1 MPNLKRKFILPTN
14 EEDAAINVGIA
25 QDPDTF
31 EVSDE
36 QFTRMARRGRPVA
49 TVRKEHITI
58 RLSPDV
64 LDRFRRTGAGWQTR
78 IDMALRD
85 WLASHPNI

>member
-14 EEDAAINVGIA
+14 EEDAAINAGIA

-36 QFTRMARRGRPVA
+36 QFARMARRGRPVA
-49 TVRKEHITI
+49 AVRKEHITI